1 MLARRYNALMA
12 RKKMTT
18 YMEEDLLRSAKVLAA
33 RTDGTIYA
41 VIEEAL
47 RRYLREIETD
57 ESQPSLADSLPGSRT
72 RRSPGVP
79 REEAARLSD
88 GETLSEA
95 VLAERESRDY

>member
-1 MLARRYNALMA
+1 MA

-33 RTDGTIYA
+33 RTDGTIYG

-47 RRYLREIETD
+47 RRYLQEAEAENTRT
-57 ESQPSLADSLPGSRT
+57 SLADSLSGGRT

-79 REEAARLSD
+79 CEKAARLA
-88 GETLSEA
+88 GGNTLSEA
-95 VLAERESRDY
+95 VLAERESRGY

>member
-1 MLARRYNALMA
+1 MA

-47 RRYLREIETD
+47 RRYLREIEA
-57 ESQPSLADSLPGSRT
+57 EESRT
-72 RRSPGVP
+72 RRFPGVP
-79 REEAARLSD
+79 REDAASLSD
-88 GETLSEA
+88 GDTLSES
-95 VLAERESRDY
+95 VLNERESRNY

>member
-1 MLARRYNALMA
+1 MA

-47 RRYLREIETD
+47 RRYLREIEAD
-57 ESQPSLADSLPGSRT
+57 ESQPPLADSLSGSRT
-72 RRSPGVP
+72 RRPPGVP
-79 REEAARLSD
+79 REDAVRLAD
-88 GETLSEA
+88 GNTLSEA
-95 VLAERESRDY
+95 VLAERESRGY